1 MAELLD
7 WSVVPNDP
15 SVKTVAPDS
24 GNFAYD
30 LLNLTCSQALK
41 YGQRTW
47 GINLVWGDPAQ
58 MDSIRFQRPSG
69 SKEPVKFEEPIAVY
83 VRGGGFLIY
92 KKRDTGINLGWS
104 STPKYEWKILGGNA
118 GSEVPT
124 MKQVGLFNMVENDS
138 VMYEPRDWGINLKWF
153 KDSGKYDSLSSL
165 IRAGK
170 TVKDVWDSF

>member
-1 MAELLD
+1 
-7 WSVVPNDP
+7 
-15 SVKTVAPDS
+15 
-24 GNFAYD
+24 
-30 LLNLTCSQALK
+30 
-41 YGQRTW
+41 
-47 GINLVWGDPAQ
+47 

-104 STPKYEWKILGGNA
+104 GTPKYEWKMLGGNA